1 MCEHLRREIT
11 KHIDNIQAVK
21 DFGAFVTI
29 EQNVD
34 GLCHR
39 SEYSLS
45 SAPSKGDS
53 VYVKIIKI
61 EYDSGKVAMSMSSVN
76 QETGQENKEKRF
88 YKVDL
93 GSRSKWI
100 SKRSPYPKHKLTST
114 SYVSSHLH
122 ANDAVYY
129 SAAGVFAYRLTPSK
143 KMPLEI
149 LVGVEDQW
157 DKRSKKPLP
166 DRINFLGGK
175 REEEVRVCVHSC
187 LSLSLSFI
195 TPRACI
201 TERYEC
207 SEYSCA

>member
-11 KHIDNIQAVK
+11 KHIDNKQAVK

-122 ANDAVYY
+122 ANDAVY
-129 SAAGVFAYRLTPSK
+129 L
-143 KMPLEI
+143 
-149 LVGVEDQW
+149 
-157 DKRSKKPLP
+157 
-166 DRINFLGGK
+166 
-175 REEEVRVCVHSC
+175 
-187 LSLSLSFI
+187 
-195 TPRACI
+195 
-201 TERYEC
+201 
-207 SEYSCA
+207 SEYGTVITNESLATFDADIDSGNVRLKAAPTSSDSTVFKIFRTVMNS